1 MSFLAIRKELTKRI
15 FLFLGLPALIL
26 FGSILW
32 LAVDWPGFL
41 SAWIR
46 AKFSDRRKRPK
57 GPLSTNE
64 PAQKISF
71 KSLSVRK
78 VMNKVMGRVRRS
90 CSAEKMKSL
99 ATLILV
105 TNDRDTVCW
114 WQLGQV
120 TNPMILPLKSWK
132 CSLSPRFYRYRP
144 TVGLQPG
151 PSLPHKPYHF
161 NILFLDFRNRA
172 IWLRKEGHW
181 PKIWS

>member
-1 MSFLAIRKELTKRI
+1 MLQIKERLHSILTDMITEHNYGDPIPLSRERFVSFSKIFVENEFIYFIVKLLSSDGEDGHMSFLAIRKELTKRI

-105 TNDRDTVCW
+105 MNDRDTVC
-114 WQLGQV
+114 
-120 TNPMILPLKSWK
+120 
-132 CSLSPRFYRYRP
+132 
-144 TVGLQPG
+144 
-151 PSLPHKPYHF
+151 
-161 NILFLDFRNRA
+161 
-172 IWLRKEGHW
+172 
-181 PKIWS
+181 

>member
-32 LAVDWPGFL
+32 LALDWPGFL

-46 AKFSDRRKRPK
+46 AKFGDRRKRPK

-78 VMNKVMGRVRRS
+78 VMNKVMRRVRRS
-90 CSAEKMKSL
+90 CSTEKMKSL

-105 TNDRDTVCW
+105 TNVRDKMC
-114 WQLGQV
+114 
-120 TNPMILPLKSWK
+120 
-132 CSLSPRFYRYRP
+132 
-144 TVGLQPG
+144 
-151 PSLPHKPYHF
+151 
-161 NILFLDFRNRA
+161 
-172 IWLRKEGHW
+172 
-181 PKIWS
+181 